1 MKSNKF
7 DSEITVEVLSSVL
20 QSGSIST
27 IKELHLRGSSDFSTD
42 ETCALLA
49 QFIDSAEQLGRCYIR
64 KQVGERKIDLELQV
78 ASSEEAGVIKIT
90 NQDTKEVI
98 MSMPTQRTEEVD
110 IDC

>member
-1 MKSNKF
+1 M
-7 DSEITVEVLSSVL
+7 EVLSSVL
-20 QSGSIST
+20 QYSINT
-27 IKELHLRGSSDFSTD
+27 IKDLYLDGSSDFSVD

-49 QFIDSAEQLGRCYIR
+49 QLIDNAVQLGRCYIR
-64 KQVGERKIDLELQV
+64 KQVGERKILLELQV

-110 IDC
+110 IYC